1 MKVVGFE
8 RMSQALDEEVGSA
21 WIIPPRH
28 SAQDLDEYRDLISKA
43 EFSPPSFEDGETA
56 DQQVRRKT
64 APRRKV
70 VYDDDEEDD
79 GANDFV
85 DDGDDALF
93 PKNLPNK
100 NLVGP
105 DGDRPIKKR
114 RIRRRKETSEGD
126 DDELPT
132 EEEDEIRAEK
142 ARKRRKRDLDKQRKI
157 KSALFISPSDDESD
171 AEGDAEFFRREEEIR
186 QRVKK
191 ALAFAPMDISQL
203 QESAIPSAA
212 ITETMKRL
220 MADSGDE
227 EEKSSADE
235 SSRGTKAASRKRKSD
250 AVLVDDEDEDM
261 SSPPA
266 KRAAPATKKRGG
278 FLVDSSDDEEEDEVM
293 KDAESSSPHHIT
305 DDEDDTN
312 AANGSEV
319 EEMQTDDTPFSSNSK
334 VVSQGDTALQTRS
347 PLKEKDLNATQ
358 QDRIGSDDG
367 EDDEAP
373 VANKRRPRVNVGVV
387 MSDSDEE

>member
-8 RMSQALDEEVGSA
+8 RMSHALDEEVGSA

-28 SAQDLDEYRDLISKA
+28 SAQDLEEYRDLISKA

-70 VYDDDEEDD
+70 VYDDDDGDD
-79 GANDFV
+79 ANDFV
-85 DDGDDALF
+85 DDDDDVLF

-105 DGDRPIKKR
+105 DGDRPTKKR
-114 RIRRRKETSEGD
+114 RIRRRKDASGD
-126 DDELPT
+126 DEDELPS

-157 KSALFISPSDDESD
+157 KSALYISPSDDESD

-191 ALAFAPMDISQL
+191 ALAFAPTDVSQL
-203 QESAIPSAA
+203 QESAVPSAA
-212 ITETMKRL
+212 IAETVKRL
-220 MADSGDE
+220 MADSEDE
-227 EEKSSADE
+227 GEKSSTDE
-235 SSRGTKAASRKRKSD
+235 SLAEGKAASRKRKSD
-250 AVLVDDEDEDM
+250 AILVDDDEDEQT

-266 KRAAPATKKRGG
+266 KKAAPAPKKRGG
-278 FLVDSSDDEEEDEVM
+278 FLVESSDEEDEAM
-293 KDAESSSPHHIT
+293 DDAEASSPDHIPG
-305 DDEDDTN
+305 DEDDETAEN
-312 AANGSEV
+312 DSDGD
-319 EEMQTDDTPFSSNSK
+319 EMQTDDTPLSSNPKAVAQDEDSLP
-334 VVSQGDTALQTRS
+334 ARS
-347 PLKEKDLNATQ
+347 PLKEKHVNITQ
-358 QDRIGSDDG
+358 QNGLDSDG
-367 EDDEAP
+367 EDNDVP
-373 VANKRRPRVNVGVV
+373 VVTKRRPRLNVGVV
-387 MSDSDEE
+387 MDDSDEE